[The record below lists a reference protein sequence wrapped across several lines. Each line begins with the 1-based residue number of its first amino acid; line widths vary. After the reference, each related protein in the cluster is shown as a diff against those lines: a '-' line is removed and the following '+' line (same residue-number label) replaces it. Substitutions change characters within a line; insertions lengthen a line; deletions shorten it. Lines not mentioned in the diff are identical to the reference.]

1 MVGAAGQA
9 AVAAAGKLSSLDKL
23 AVAARQSAEA
33 WAAAGKHW
41 AMAVG
46 PDGLTDDPSPTGVDA
61 AAAAVDSLGVG
72 SQAADGEKS
81 EPPAGKSADI

>member
-1 MVGAAGQA
+1 M
-9 AVAAAGKLSSLDKL
+9 AAAGKLSSLDKL
-23 AVAARQSAEA
+23 VVAARQSAEA

-46 PDGLTDDPSPTGVDA
+46 PDGLTDDPSPTSVA
-61 AAAAVDSLGVG
+61 AAAAAAAADSLGVG